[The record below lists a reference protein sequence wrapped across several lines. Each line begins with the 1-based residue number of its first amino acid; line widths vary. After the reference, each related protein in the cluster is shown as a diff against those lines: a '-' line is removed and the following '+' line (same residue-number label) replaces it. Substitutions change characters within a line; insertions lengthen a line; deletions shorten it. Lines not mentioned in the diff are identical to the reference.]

1 MAFSSLLSNQMVS
14 HAEAATGGFTLNSGK
29 TNPGGTQ
36 MMTKAM
42 AFDMYNLAVTADTN
56 SIATNQ
62 LMQRSFWSSGITGIA
77 VGLID
82 TTATGLPGTCAVAW
96 IDPITKYTKTGL
108 LAWDGTSPQAS
119 GIYSI
124 YNDVGCTSFFQ
135 IINKLFKAFE
145 GGVYKSVVGD
155 THSDNVVQ
163 VNTCGPANSVSFTS
177 WYYQSGTNIYPSTS
191 GTVTIVGASA
201 TFNASAVGNSPS
213 SLSDVLITINGVSRT
228 AVKSGSG
235 TTNSTTFSLAPGTY
249 SYSVSVSFDALC
261 SGGIVFTQ

>member
-1 MAFSSLLSNQMVS
+1 MAFSSLLPNQMVS

-42 AFDMYNLAVTADTN
+42 AFDMYNLAVTASTN
-56 SIATNQ
+56 GIAVNQ
-62 LMQRSFWSSGITGIA
+62 LMQKSFWLSGVVSYGTS
-77 VGLID
+77 VSYSQF
-82 TTATGLPGTCAVAW
+82 TTASAACAVVGSTAMGGLF
-96 IDPITKYTKTGL
+96 TNTTNVVNGTVFYTDANL
-108 LAWDGTSPQAS
+108 TSPFQ
-119 GIYSI
+119 GIGYFQVI
-124 YNDVGCTSFFQ
+124 GTRVGRLSST
-135 IINKLFKAFE
+135 
-145 GGVYKSVVGD
+145 GVVSELQTCVV
-155 THSDNVVQ
+155 
-163 VNTCGPANSVSFTS
+163 NSVSFTS

-201 TFNASAVGNSPS
+201 TFNARAVGNSPS

-228 AVKSGSG
+228 AVKYGSG

-249 SYSVSVSFDALC
+249 SYSVSVSFDDLC